1 MIIWIL
7 GDGGNEVISEKYVTI
22 RLSKLTAKF
31 KTKEF
36 TKKKKKT
43 NLKKHNQRQ
52 PLKYTHL
59 TSDRQIKNLAG
70 LNLLTGAKLS
80 LSIGQVCYS
89 TT

>member
-36 TKKKKKT
+36 TKKKKKKT

-59 TSDRQIKNLAG
+59 TSDRQIKKFSGFKLAYRCQT
-70 LNLLTGAKLS
+70 LP
-80 LSIGQVCYS
+80 
-89 TT
+89 